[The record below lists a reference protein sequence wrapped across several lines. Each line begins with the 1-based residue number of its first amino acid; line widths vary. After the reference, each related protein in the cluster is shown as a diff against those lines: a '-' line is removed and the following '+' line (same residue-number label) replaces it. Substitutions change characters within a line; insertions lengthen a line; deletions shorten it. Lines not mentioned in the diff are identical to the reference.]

1 MPRQPLPLLALPALL
16 ALLVGCASPSPA
28 FFGAARNEVTVD
40 GRRFTVFHEGSRAQ
54 VIRHGY
60 APAAARAEI
69 PAQMLRAVA
78 LATGCTPVT
87 ESFQGDSGERRGRIR
102 C

>member
-1 MPRQPLPLLALPALL
+1 MPIRFAPLLALL
-16 ALLVGCASPSPA
+16 AACASPSPQ
-28 FFGAARNEVTVD
+28 FFGAARQEVTVE
-40 GRRFTVFHEGSRAQ
+40 GRRFTVLQDGSRAQ

-60 APAAARAEI
+60 AAPSARAGI
-69 PAQMLRAVA
+69 PAQMLRAVTI
-78 LATGCTPVT
+78 ATGCTPVT

>member
-1 MPRQPLPLLALPALL
+1 MPARILPLLALL
-16 ALLVGCASPSPA
+16 AACASPSPP
-28 FFGAARNEVTVD
+28 FFGAARHEVTVD
-40 GRRFTVFHEGSRAQ
+40 GRRFTVFHEASRAQ

-60 APAAARAEI
+60 ASASARADI
-69 PAQMLRAVA
+69 PALMLRAVA
-78 LATGCTPVT
+78 LATGCTPVA

>member
-1 MPRQPLPLLALPALL
+1 MPARLLPLIALL
-16 ALLVGCASPSPA
+16 AACASPSPP
-28 FFGAARNEVTVD
+28 FFGAARHEVTVD
-40 GRRFTVFHEGSRAQ
+40 GRRFTVFHDASRAQ

-78 LATGCTPVT
+78 RATGCTPVT
-87 ESFQGDSGERRGRIR
+87 DSFQGDSGERRGRIR

>member
-1 MPRQPLPLLALPALL
+1 MPIRFAPLLALL
-16 ALLVGCASPSPA
+16 AACASPSPQ
-28 FFGAARNEVTVD
+28 FFGAARQEVTVE
-40 GRRFTVFHEGSRAQ
+40 GRRFTVLQDGSRAQ

-60 APAAARAEI
+60 AAPSARAGI

-78 LATGCTPVT
+78 IATGCTPVT